1 MNDKRLQWALKLQSI
16 AQTGL
21 AYCKDEFDVER
32 YMQIRDISAEM
43 LSETLSV
50 SKEKL
55 NDVFLNENG
64 YQTPKIDT
72 RAAIFSDGKILM
84 VREKNG
90 KWSLPGGWCDV
101 DCSIAQNV
109 VKESREE
116 TGLCVSTKRIIAVQ
130 DWRKHNVCNYVYGV
144 IKVFV
149 LCEPLGGEFVENIET
164 DCAAYF
170 AKTELPKNI
179 AAEKNTEEQ
188 IFMCFNSYESGSER
202 VLFD

>member
-1 MNDKRLQWALKLQSI
+1 MQSI

-50 SKEKL
+50 EKEKL
-55 NDVFLNENG
+55 NDVFLNESG

-90 KWSLPGGWCDV
+90 KWALPGGWCDV
-101 DCSIAQNV
+101 D
-109 VKESREE
+109 
-116 TGLCVSTKRIIAVQ
+116 
-130 DWRKHNVCNYVYGV
+130 
-144 IKVFV
+144 
-149 LCEPLGGEFVENIET
+149 
-164 DCAAYF
+164 
-170 AKTELPKNI
+170 
-179 AAEKNTEEQ
+179 
-188 IFMCFNSYESGSER
+188 
-202 VLFD
+202 